1 MAEKR
6 FRADAGE
13 EGDGELSA
21 ERLILSIRL
30 QLQNGSKRMS
40 ECRDRMELK
49 LSEK

>member
-13 EGDGELSA
+13 EGNGELST
-21 ERLILSIRL
+21 ERLMLSIRL
-30 QLQNGSKRMS
+30 QLQNRSKRIS
-40 ECRDRMELK
+40 ECRDRVELK